1 MFTPETIMSL
11 ERRWLDE
18 EGLVCFNLTFIAFT
32 APLSS
37 CVYIRFFIF
46 KYIKEKNDIIIFLL
60 IFAILIN
67 AWYYI

>member
-1 MFTPETIMSL
+1 MLTPETIMSL

-18 EGLVCFNLTFIAFT
+18 EGFVYFNLTFIALT

-46 KYIKEKNDIIIFLL
+46 KYF
-60 IFAILIN
+60 
-67 AWYYI
+67 